1 MEEIRNDVYEETVDM
16 VPETE
21 DVEYLVPE
29 EDECESSGNFG
40 FGVIAGVIGG
50 VIAYGGIKLFG
61 KIKEKRA
68 ERKALKE
75 IQQTVADAKAETEEA
90 E

>member
-21 DVEYLVPE
+21 DVEYIPDE
-29 EDECESSGNFG
+29 TECESSGNFG
-40 FGVIAGVIGG
+40 SGVIAGVIGG

-75 IQQTVADAKAETEEA
+75 IQQTVAEAKAESEETK
-90 E
+90 

>member
-21 DVEYLVPE
+21 DVEYIPE
-29 EDECESSGNFG
+29 ECEGSGNFG
-40 FGVIAGVIGG
+40 SGVIAGVIGG

-68 ERKALKE
+68 ERKALKD
-75 IQQTVADAKAETEEA
+75 IQRTVMKAKAEAEEA